1 MLRYFNS
8 LLLIFALTSL
18 PVALLAEQNPPEF
31 SLEDLEQVEDFDRGK
46 FYSDPDTDWSVYTGI
61 QLEAATVAFRRNWQR
76 DQNKVDK
83 FRVRD
88 EDVERIKHDMA
99 TLFDEVFTEELSSN
113 GGYSM
118 SSGAGDEVMRI
129 EAHIVD
135 LDVHAPYTRG
145 TSFNVS
151 YTERAGRMTLK
162 LYVFDSISGDL
173 IAAVD
178 ASREAMSRPGAQVS
192 NKVTNQAEAKR
203 LLQNWARILREK
215 LDEHRK
221 L

>member
-1 MLRYFNS
+1 MCRCFNS
-8 LLLIFALTSL
+8 ALLIFAMTAM
-18 PVALLAEQNPPEF
+18 PVALLAETKPSEI
-31 SLEDLEQVEDFDRGK
+31 SLENLDLVENFDRGE
-46 FYSDPDTDWSVYTGI
+46 FYSDPDVDWTVYTGI
-61 QLEAATVAFRRNWQR
+61 QLETATVTFRRNWQR
-76 DQNKVDK
+76 DQNKVEK

-88 EDVERIKHDMA
+88 EDVERIKQDMSM
-99 TLFDEVFTEELSSN
+99 LFDEVFTQELTSN
-113 GGYSM
+113 DGYII
-118 SSGAGDEVMRI
+118 SSGSADEVMRI
-129 EAHIVD
+129 EPHIVD